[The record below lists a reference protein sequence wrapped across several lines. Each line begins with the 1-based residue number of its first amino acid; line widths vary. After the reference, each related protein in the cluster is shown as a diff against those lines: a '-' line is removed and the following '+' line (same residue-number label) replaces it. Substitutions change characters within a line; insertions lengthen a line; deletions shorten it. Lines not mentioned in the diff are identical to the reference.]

1 MPLFDFVVS
10 HPSEWPTEIK
20 DLACL
25 LDSPIPSQLVNGSCP
40 AVSSRASP
48 LLEELRDSLTR
59 SSEHPTESDSEILYI
74 LDLVLSTVG
83 TLRALSN
90 ASNNDTMQPTIPF
103 WSLLIRSLAFVCYDK
118 SFITQEAAFVRPRL
132 SYVRSFMEDGHASLL
147 ISHIVED
154 IQRPRSVVNDEASGH
169 LSMMTAEP
177 SNRESQEESDSETS
191 YDDES
196 SSETSYEHTEV
207 STDPTSAQSSYIP
220 LDAHILASWRH
231 PNSVVLPFLCV
242 TDEEDIFSLMGGVLY
257 QRSTWGISEPAI
269 GIILSKTGFVGRV
282 VLGWLDKVCPDPE
295 VLPAIRFAYGDETR
309 TDASLGVYDLTDP
322 VSTVKFSQFILGLR
336 AHVEGIV
343 AQCQTPTFKRLSWRS
358 DSIDDDNSGTEEQW
372 EQGIVNWLN
381 TVAKCRA
388 PSESSSSHSCSFPMA
403 DSKKRATR
411 SSSKSR
417 PARRSMSAD
426 SKREPPPVEP
436 AAQFVSDI
444 DLVYPQEPSLGAA
457 RSKNLSDGASNQS
470 VERGRQETRTD
481 DGSSQIG
488 KAGKRAKSADAL
500 SCSALGAKS
509 LAGIAPDAK
518 LSFSTYAHERHITG
532 LTNVQFKV
540 NTKELEDSKT
550 TASEIEELENIAVE
564 INEMLGFYEEMT
576 QYMKPP
582 IAKHG
587 LPAVDKRVEAVREHF
602 RSQVDA
608 LPAGPNTR
616 ELPQEFWEIIS
627 GSLSSLLW
635 ASVGGY
641 SKNQGGKDHNEAEA
655 RHEWD
660 ILLNLGFVN
669 THELASGR
677 VVLERALSL
686 SRNVAADL
694 AKSFALFNGKRFQAV
709 ADQAYR
715 ISRLVEQALDRRP
728 SSSPMERKLVLQ
740 AIEVTGTALQNK
752 FDVLDLF
759 EKLEEAKAATLKRDG
774 DEPELGI
781 VDAILTIPLDNLQN
795 TSESLVRVTETR
807 QTVDAARTLNPA
819 DIADPES
826 DKVSVDEPSSKT
838 KGRAKKHSSSGPRS
852 KKSSSSGPRSR
863 PASLR
868 SKSVSSRMFAIKEEQ
883 EAASQA
889 LLDDEAK
896 RLDDANGTPKTKK
909 GSLMHPFAVT
919 CSEAKLAP
927 KINYPTGMVM
937 DVKELLTKLLLAVL
951 VAEYKKPTQT
961 YAKALVQAK
970 MYLEAS
976 VRYLASLGVTK
987 QGVFALATDGVEGA
1001 ILMAWCSSD
1010 SERVYIVE
1018 RNVRTFNISSPIEV
1032 YHFVTV
1038 LLRLREY
1045 GDTTLKDAVEA
1056 ALKVKDFKQSSWSK
1070 TAQFNRME

>member
-10 HPSEWPTEIK
+10 HPAEWPAEIK

-25 LDSPIPSQLVNGSCP
+25 LDSPIPSQLVNGP
-40 AVSSRASP
+40 YPVVSSRASF
-48 LLEELRDSLTR
+48 LLDELKISG
-59 SSEHPTESDSEILYI
+59 SSEHTTESDSDILDV

-83 TLRALSN
+83 MLRALSD
-90 ASNNDTMQPTIPF
+90 ASNNIPEPSTLPF
-103 WSLLIRSLAFVCYDK
+103 WSLLIRSLASVCYDR
-118 SFITQEAAFVRPRL
+118 SYITQEAAFVRPRL

-169 LSMMTAEP
+169 RSMMTAER
-177 SNRESQEESDSETS
+177 SHEESQEQ

-196 SSETSYEHTEV
+196 SSETSYDDTEV
-207 STDPTSAQSSYIP
+207 STDLTSAQSSYVP

-242 TDEEDIFSLMGGVLY
+242 TDEEDIFSLMGSVLY
-257 QRSTWGISEPAI
+257 QRSTWGISEPVI

-282 VLGWLDKVCPDPE
+282 VLGWLDKECPDPE

-322 VSTVKFSQFILGLR
+322 VSAVKFSQFILSLR

-343 AQCQTPTFKRLSWRS
+343 AQCHTPTFKRLSWRS
-358 DSIDDDNSGTEEQW
+358 DSIDDDNSSAEEQW

-381 TVAKCRA
+381 TVAKCTA
-388 PSESSSSHSCSFPMA
+388 PFEPSSSHSC
-403 DSKKRATR
+403 
-411 SSSKSR
+411 
-417 PARRSMSAD
+417 
-426 SKREPPPVEP
+426 
-436 AAQFVSDI
+436 VSDI
-444 DLVYPQEPSLGAA
+444 DLACPQELSLGAA
-457 RSKNLSDGASNQS
+457 RKNPSDGPSVQS

-481 DGSSQIG
+481 DGSS
-488 KAGKRAKSADAL
+488 KVAETGKRAKNADAL

-509 LAGIAPDAK
+509 PVGISSTAK
-518 LSFSTYAHERHITG
+518 LSFSSYAHERHITG
-532 LTNVQFKV
+532 LTNVQFEV
-540 NTKELEDSKT
+540 D
-550 TASEIEELENIAVE
+550 AEELESSKMPTAQIKEFENVAAE

-582 IAKHG
+582 IAKHE
-587 LPAVDKRVEAVREHF
+587 LPAIDKRVEAVREHF

-608 LPAGPNTR
+608 SPGGKNIR
-616 ELPQEFWEIIS
+616 ELPQEFWDIIS

-641 SKNQGGKDHNEAEA
+641 SKSQGGKDHNEAEA

-660 ILLNLGFVN
+660 VLLNLGFVN

-677 VVLERALSL
+677 VVFERALSL

-694 AKSFALFNGKRFQAV
+694 AQSSVKFDGQTFRAIAE
-709 ADQAYR
+709 QAYQ
-715 ISRLVEQALDRRP
+715 ISSQVQQVLNCRSN
-728 SSSPMERKLVLQ
+728 SSLMERRLVLQ
-740 AIEVTGTALQNK
+740 GFEVVGAALRNK
-752 FDVLDLF
+752 FAVLDLF
-759 EKLEEAKAATLKRDG
+759 EEGSEEWKAATLKRNG

-781 VDAILTIPLDNLQN
+781 VDAILTIPLDNPHN
-795 TSESLVRVTETR
+795 TSEPLIRVTETR
-807 QTVDAARTLNPA
+807 QTVDAAQTVDSGN
-819 DIADPES
+819 IAEPDS
-826 DKVSVDEPSSKT
+826 NKASVDEPTSKA
-838 KGRAKKHSSSGPRS
+838 KGRARKPSSSQSRPRS
-852 KKSSSSGPRSR
+852 
-863 PASLR
+863 ASLQ
-868 SKSVSSRMFAIKEEQ
+868 SKSVSSQKSAIEEEQ
-883 EAASQA
+883 DVASPA
-889 LLDDEAK
+889 FHDDAAK
-896 RLDDANGTPKTKK
+896 RLDHVNGIPKSKNE
-909 GSLMHPFAVT
+909 SHMRSHAVT
-919 CSEAKLAP
+919 FSETQLVP
-927 KINYPTGMVM
+927 KIKHRTGTVI
-937 DVKELLTKLLLAVL
+937 DVQELLTKLMLTVL
-951 VAEYKKPTQT
+951 VVEHKKPTQT
-961 YAKALVQAK
+961 YAKALVKAK

-987 QGVFALATDGVEGA
+987 QAVFALATDGVEGA

-1018 RNVRTFNISSPIEV
+1018 RNVRTFNISQPIEV

-1045 GDTTLKDAVEA
+1045 GDTTLKDAVESG
-1056 ALKVKDFKQSSWSK
+1056 LKVKDFKQSTWTK
-1070 TAQFNRME
+1070 TAQFNRMECNRVGVKAI